1 MVRKNLSG
9 RFHPRSV
16 ACRWVKA
23 ITSGH
28 DQAVAILGTAGG
40 SRSDIVMWRC
50 ASRPDGCILCRMKDD
65 DLGTGAASRSA
76 TRIGARLPS
85 LRAAGNLLRLGL
97 FLAVAV
103 LVRAGETFD
112 ASHQA
117 FARVLSARVS
127 QGKVDYAGLKA
138 APEALDSYLAALS
151 AVPEAEFKTWTESAR
166 LAFLLNLYNA
176 TTLKLIADRYP
187 IASIKKAGG
196 LFKGPWSLPVV
207 HVWGRVLTLGD
218 LEHQVIRVQHKD
230 ARIHFALV
238 CAAVSCPPLRGEP
251 YVAEKLA
258 AQLDDQGR
266 TFLRQPAKNR
276 VDPSAGVLWLSPIFK
291 WYAADFTADG
301 KTIPEFVAPFFAEA
315 DAARIRAGG
324 LKVKFSDYDWALND
338 R

>member
-1 MVRKNLSG
+1 MVRRNLFG
-9 RFHPRSV
+9 RLLPPRL
-16 ACRWVKA
+16 ACRWVTA
-23 ITSGH
+23 ITAGH
-28 DQAVAILGTAGG
+28 DITVAIPGSAEG
-40 SRSDIVMWRC
+40 SRSDIVRWRR
-50 ASRPDGCILCRMKDD
+50 ASRPEGCILCRMTDD
-65 DLGTGAASRSA
+65 GLSTGAASRSTSGTA
-76 TRIGARLPS
+76 ARLPS
-85 LRAAGNLLRLGL
+85 LRSAGNLLRLGL
-97 FLAVAV
+97 FFAVA
-103 LVRAGETFD
+103 LLARAGETFD

-151 AVPEAEFKTWTESAR
+151 AVPEADFKTWPGPAR

-196 LFKGPWSLPVV
+196 LLKGPWSLPVV
-207 HVWGRVLTLGD
+207 HVWGRVLTLDD
-218 LEHQVIRVQHKD
+218 LEHQVIRAQHKD
-230 ARIHFALV
+230 ARMHFALV

-251 YVAEKLA
+251 YVAEKLS

-276 VDPSAGVLWLSPIFK
+276 VDDAAGVLWLSPIFK
-291 WYAADFTADG
+291 WYADDFTADG
-301 KTIPEFVAPFFAEA
+301 KTVPGFVASFFAET

-324 LKVKFSDYDWALND
+324 LKVKFTDYDWALND

>member
-1 MVRKNLSG
+1 M
-9 RFHPRSV
+9 
-16 ACRWVKA
+16 
-23 ITSGH
+23 T
-28 DQAVAILGTAGG
+28 D
-40 SRSDIVMWRC
+40 
-50 ASRPDGCILCRMKDD
+50 DG
-65 DLGTGAASRSA
+65 LGTGAASRS
-76 TRIGARLPS
+76 TSGTGARLPS
-85 LRAAGNLLRLGL
+85 LRSAGNLLRLGL
-97 FLAVAV
+97 FFAVA
-103 LVRAGETFD
+103 LLARAGETFD

-127 QGKVDYAGLKA
+127 QGKVDYAALKA

-151 AVPEAEFKTWTESAR
+151 AVPEADFKTWPGPAR

-196 LFKGPWSLPVV
+196 LLKGPWSLPVV
-207 HVWGRVLTLGD
+207 HVWGRVLTLDD
-218 LEHQVIRVQHKD
+218 LEHQLIRAQHKD
-230 ARIHFALV
+230 ARVHFALV

-251 YVAEKLA
+251 YVAEKLS

-266 TFLRQPAKNR
+266 AFLRQPAKNR
-276 VDPSAGVLWLSPIFK
+276 VDTSAGVLWLSPIFK
-291 WYAADFTADG
+291 WYADDFTADG
-301 KTIPEFVAPFFAEA
+301 KTVPEFVAPFFTET